1 MHDIFVW
8 KFRHFYGQSRGEVTS
23 VMQLPNDSNQQQQSF
38 DFYHPN
44 FNSPTTSDV
53 VESSLKETNKGFNQ
67 YKIVNNN
74 NDNPESRIYFSQIA
88 AIANAIANQLRPPI
102 TVTSTTTVT
111 ITRKIIWTFYS
122 ILLQIQFFSP
132 WLYWTETSR
141 TTLVR
146 TLSFFI
152 LGCTP
157 NPFPFATCPVKRI
170 LGWNLGYYI
179 PNFQWTKQLNC
190 YNLSEWKRI
199 FDRSTVEI
207 FELYTSFIFEHFS
220 CTFTAEYLYAGQFT
234 TLGFPHKLACS
245 KNHFTF

>member
-53 VESSLKETNKGFNQ
+53 VESSIKETNKGFNQ

-111 ITRKIIWTFYS
+111 ITRKIIWTILFDFITNSIFFTLIILDRNVTYNVGQNAQLLHPGLHSKSFPVCNVSSQAHFRMKFRLLYS
-122 ILLQIQFFSP
+122 K
-132 WLYWTETSR
+132 
-141 TTLVR
+141 
-146 TLSFFI
+146 
-152 LGCTP
+152 
-157 NPFPFATCPVKRI
+157 FPM
-170 LGWNLGYYI
+170 N
-179 PNFQWTKQLNC
+179 
-190 YNLSEWKRI
+190 
-199 FDRSTVEI
+199 
-207 FELYTSFIFEHFS
+207 
-220 CTFTAEYLYAGQFT
+220 
-234 TLGFPHKLACS
+234 
-245 KNHFTF
+245 